1 MKRRV
6 VVTGVGCVTPVATGV
21 EETWSRILDGVS
33 GIGPITAFDAE
44 GLKTQILGEVT
55 DFVPEDFID
64 KKKVK
69 RLDRFIHFALA
80 SAKMAWDQ
88 AGLGGPL
95 SDEEAFRAGAIM
107 GVGLGGISTLTENY
121 EIVRTKGPDRV
132 SPFFIPRLIGNMA
145 PGSVAMEYNLRG
157 PNLCVSTA
165 CAAGAHGIGESM
177 RAIQYGGMDIM
188 VAGGAESVST
198 RTTVAGFNAARA
210 LSTRNDE
217 PEKASRPF
225 DKDRDGFVMAEGGG
239 VMILEELEHAKA
251 RGAKILGEL
260 VGYGLTCDAHHMTA
274 PDPEGR
280 GATTCMELA
289 LRDAGLAPEEIQYIN
304 AHGTSTG
311 LNDAAESQ
319 AIRRVF
325 GAYADKLAVSST
337 KSMHGH
343 MLGGTG
349 AVESVLTV
357 LTLRD
362 QMMPPTINYE
372 TPDPEC
378 DLDYVPNVKRAGQ
391 LRAALTNSFGFGGTN
406 ASLLFKVYED

>member
-21 EETWSRILDGVS
+21 EETWSRVLEGVS
-33 GIGPITAFDAE
+33 GIGPITHFDSE
-44 GLKTQILGEVT
+44 GLKSQILGEVN
-55 DFVPEDFID
+55 DFNPEDFID

-80 SAKMAWDQ
+80 SAKMSWDQ
-88 AGLGGPL
+88 AGFGGPL
-95 SDEEAFRAGAIM
+95 SDEQSFRAGSVM
-107 GVGLGGISTLTENY
+107 GVGLGGIATLTENY
-121 EIVRTKGPDRV
+121 EVVKNKGADRV

-145 PGSVAMEYNLRG
+145 PGAIAMEYNLRG

-217 PEKASRPF
+217 PERASRPF
-225 DKDRDGFVMAEGGG
+225 DKDRDGFVMSEGGG
-239 VMILEELEHAKA
+239 VMVIEELEHAKA
-251 RGAKILGEL
+251 RGATILAEL
-260 VGYGLTCDAHHMTA
+260 AGYGLTCDAYHMTA
-274 PDPEGR
+274 PDPDGV
-280 GATTCMELA
+280 GTTQCMRNA
-289 LRDAGLAPEEIQYIN
+289 LRDAGMAPEDIQYIN

-311 LNDAAESQ
+311 LNDAAESLS
-319 AIRRVF
+319 IRRVF
-325 GAYADKLAVSST
+325 GSHADKLAVSST

-343 MLGGTG
+343 MLGATG
-349 AVESVLTV
+349 AVEAVLTV

-362 QMMPPTINYE
+362 QIMPPTINYE
-372 TPDPEC
+372 TQDPEC

-391 LRAALTNSFGFGGTN
+391 IQAALTNSFGFGGTN
-406 ASLLFKVYED
+406 ASLVLKLYQD

>member
-6 VVTGVGCVTPVATGV
+6 VVTGIGCVTPVATGV
-21 EETWSRILDGVS
+21 EETWSRILDGIS
-33 GIGPITAFDAE
+33 GIGPVTHFDPE
-44 GLKTQILGEVT
+44 GLKTQILGEVN
-55 DFVPEDFID
+55 DFNPEDFID

-88 AGLGGPL
+88 AGFGEPFD
-95 SDEEAFRAGAIM
+95 DEQAFKAGSIM
-107 GVGLGGISTLTENY
+107 GVGLGGIATLTENY
-121 EIVRTKGPDRV
+121 EIVMNKGPARV

-145 PGSVAMEYNLRG
+145 PGAIAMEYNLRG

-177 RAIQYGGMDIM
+177 RAIQYGGMDVM
-188 VAGGAESVST
+188 LAGGAESVST
-198 RTTVAGFNAARA
+198 RTTMAGFNAARA

-225 DKDRDGFVMAEGGG
+225 EKDRDGFVMSEGGG
-239 VMILEELEHAKA
+239 VMVLEELEHAKA
-251 RGAKILGEL
+251 RGANILAEL
-260 VGYGLTCDAHHMTA
+260 VGYGLTCDAYHMTA

-280 GATTCMELA
+280 GTTQCMALA
-289 LRDAGLAPEEIQYIN
+289 LKDAGLAPEDIQYIN

-311 LNDAAESQ
+311 LNDAAETV

-325 GAYADKLAVSST
+325 GTHADKLAVSST

-343 MLGGTG
+343 MLGATG
-349 AVESVLTV
+349 AVEAVLTV

-362 QMMPPTINYE
+362 QVMPPTINYE

-378 DLDYVPNVKRAGQ
+378 DLDYVPNHKREGQ
-391 LRAALTNSFGFGGTN
+391 IQSAVTNSFGFGGTN
-406 ASLLFKVYED
+406 ASLVIKVYQD